1 MFSVGNVLVF
11 VFLVLLLEDLVG
23 TTSLKILVVMNF
35 HEVILLL
42 MCMFHYIV

>member
-23 TTSLKILVVMNF
+23 MGYCFVK
-35 HEVILLL
+35 
-42 MCMFHYIV
+42 